1 MPLFRAKGFIPSANI
16 VGRLNPH
23 ITENMKA
30 WDINSSVNK
39 SYATERSFYG
49 RDNVK

>member
-39 SYATERSFYG
+39 SITTEG
-49 RDNVK
+49 G